1 MMKKVIMR
9 EDEIGRALIRIAHEI
24 LEHNKGV
31 ENLALVGIHT
41 GGVCLAKRLRDI
53 IAQIEG
59 HPPLF
64 GTLDINLY
72 RDDWTRLSPQPL
84 LKKTDLPFSIEDKS
98 IVLIDDVIFTGRT
111 IRAAMDALM
120 DFGRP
125 QRIEVAVLVDRDHR
139 ELPIMANYVGL
150 DVSTLH
156 EDRVDVFL
164 KEKAGKDEVV
174 ILSNVDETYGDS

>member
-1 MMKKVIMR
+1 MR
-9 EDEIGRALIRIAHEI
+9 EDEIRRTFIRIAHEI

-41 GGVCLAKRLRDI
+41 GGVFLAERLRDNI
-53 IAQIEG
+53 GKIEG
-59 HPPLF
+59 RFPLF

-84 LKKTDLPFSIEDKS
+84 LKKTDLPFPIEDKI
-98 IVLIDDVIFTGRT
+98 IVLVDDVIFTGRT

-125 QRIEVAVLVDRDHR
+125 KLIEVAVLVDRDHR

-150 DVSTLH
+150 NVSTLR

-164 KEKAGKDEVV
+164 KEKSGKDEVV
-174 ILSNVDETYGDS
+174 IFSNT